1 MWWKQKT
8 TWTGISII
16 VAALAGFF
24 TDEIE
29 LPALVA
35 GILNGF
41 GFIFLRQGV
50 AKGATVMLLLCAVVA
65 TSACSVTYHD
75 KRSIFHEGSITN
87 NAGPPAGEELVPIKD
102 EQGKVIGFAAAT
114 PSGSG
119 DTATAGG
126 DSSEP
131 TAGGGS
137 RGPGQGDTK
146 TGAMQ
151 SSGFIIVSIGQ
162 NDGVEQ
168 KTDAAMSAAANL
180 SSPGATAQPGTASG
194 GSGGGG
200 GGSGSGSGSADVTK
214 PAAAAKPV
222 EEVVVPPEGGGQ

>member
-1 MWWKQKT
+1 
-8 TWTGISII
+8 
-16 VAALAGFF
+16 
-24 TDEIE
+24 
-29 LPALVA
+29 
-35 GILNGF
+35 
-41 GFIFLRQGV
+41 
-50 AKGATVMLLLCAVVA
+50 
-65 TSACSVTYHD
+65 
-75 KRSIFHEGSITN
+75 
-87 NAGPPAGEELVPIKD
+87 LVPVKD

-119 DTATAGG
+119 DTASAGG
-126 DSSEP
+126 DSSDP
-131 TAGGGS
+131 TSGGGRS
-137 RGPGQGDTK
+137 MGQGDTK

-194 GSGGGG
+194 GSSGGG

-214 PAAAAKPV
+214 PAAKPV
-222 EEVVVPPEGGGQ
+222 EEPAVPTPPQ